1 MDRLRLAVIGV
12 GHLGQSHAKILASLP
27 DVELVGVVDVNP
39 RQAQTVAE
47 KYGTQV
53 FDNPEELLGKVDAVS
68 VVVPTTYHHRVAK
81 RFLES
86 GVPVLVEKPITLTVQ
101 EADELVQIANARS
114 LPFQVGHIERFNPA
128 FEAIASRP
136 LQPKFI
142 ECERHGPFTG
152 RSMDIGVVLD
162 LMIHD
167 LDLLLDL
174 NRCHVREVE
183 ALGTTIF
190 GGHEDIVNARLTF
203 ANGCIAHVTASRVS
217 PTPKRRMRVWASE
230 GYLAADFMTKKLTMQ
245 QPTESLRRHGLQ
257 LSRLSDGERTRL
269 KDELFTRY
277 VQTCEVDCTRKTDQ
291 LTQELLD
298 FTQSVRD
305 RKSPRVTGEDG
316 RAALA
321 LAERILES
329 VRSHRWSGGLN
340 GKVGPEEWPEP
351 LGKLF
356 EIEERRAA

>member
-1 MDRLRLAVIGV
+1 
-12 GHLGQSHAKILASLP
+12 
-27 DVELVGVVDVNP
+27 
-39 RQAQTVAE
+39 
-47 KYGTQV
+47 
-53 FDNPEELLGKVDAVS
+53 
-68 VVVPTTYHHRVAK
+68 
-81 RFLES
+81 
-86 GVPVLVEKPITLTVQ
+86 
-101 EADELVQIANARS
+101 
-114 LPFQVGHIERFNPA
+114 
-128 FEAIASRP
+128 
-136 LQPKFI
+136 
-142 ECERHGPFTG
+142 
-152 RSMDIGVVLD
+152 
-162 LMIHD
+162 
-167 LDLLLDL
+167 
-174 NRCHVREVE
+174 
-183 ALGTTIF
+183 
-190 GGHEDIVNARLTF
+190 
-203 ANGCIAHVTASRVS
+203 
-217 PTPKRRMRVWASE
+217 MRVWASE